1 MTAASAPGDPY
12 DLKRYV
18 EAQRPV
24 FEQVLAELRRGRKES
39 HWMWFVFP
47 QIAGLGRSTTA
58 REFAIGS
65 LDEARAFLAH
75 PVLGPRLR
83 DCTALMLRVEG
94 RSAADI
100 LGAVD
105 SAKFRSAMT
114 LFAEADPDEPIFA
127 QAIGRYFDGDPDP
140 LTLERL
146 RSPGVASDG
155 TKP

>member
-24 FEQVLAELRRGRKES
+24 FERVLAELRRGRKES

-65 LDEARAFLAH
+65 L
-75 PVLGPRLR
+75 
-83 DCTALMLRVEG
+83 
-94 RSAADI
+94 
-100 LGAVD
+100 
-105 SAKFRSAMT
+105 
-114 LFAEADPDEPIFA
+114 
-127 QAIGRYFDGDPDP
+127 
-140 LTLERL
+140 
-146 RSPGVASDG
+146 
-155 TKP
+155 